1 VERPRRSR
9 PSRAAAPAPF
19 PAPSGSA
26 AAAAWVAELVAAGA
40 DAEVLLLAAADANHL
55 CSRRKPLTRHH
66 GGDGGGEAAGSEER
80 ARRKQVGRRVQR
92 CAAVRAWFAPSSAPS
107 SAASGSG
114 RRGVARGTGLR
125 DVSLVWS
132 RRTTLEMG
140 ASSSLWH
147 DARRLAGGHSD
158 ALADEL
164 AEGASSTSPGRAA
177 RAQAGRR
184 LFRTGRAAAKT

>member
-1 VERPRRSR
+1 V
-9 PSRAAAPAPF
+9 
-19 PAPSGSA
+19 
-26 AAAAWVAELVAAGA
+26 WVAESSWPRAA
-40 DAEVLLLAAADANHL
+40 DAEVLLMAAVAANHL

-92 CAAVRAWFAPSSAPS
+92 CGGGARLVRTKLGTFLGRCT
-107 SAASGSG
+107 GSG

-125 DVSLVWS
+125 DVSLVVS
-132 RRTTLEMG
+132 T
-140 ASSSLWH
+140 WH

-164 AEGASSTSPGRAA
+164 AEGVSSTSPVRAA